1 MRVHLLA
8 LPNVQTTWA
17 YDLDGFNCATLRFS
31 KVLDR
36 LGIEYFLYASEEHD
50 TNAKELV
57 TCITKS
63 EQKALNPSGMPYQ
76 HANIAPENPLWQV
89 ANPRM
94 AEAIKQRKQ
103 PKDVICSIG
112 GGSQKLISDVNPD
125 LMTVEY
131 NIGYIGNFAPY
142 RVFQSRAWQ
151 HLCYGMQGSH
161 NAPHCFD
168 TVIPGF
174 FEKNKFPKNT
184 PEEYVVYVGRLV
196 PLKGLKLIQQA
207 CALAKTPLKIIGHGD
222 PNLITTGEYL
232 GPLPE
237 RDRNEVVSR
246 AKALI
251 CPTLYVEPFG
261 CISPEAQ
268 MCGTPVIST
277 DFGGFCET
285 VEQGKTGFRCSV
297 LGEFVD
303 AIAKVETLDRRY
315 VRRRAQALYSI
326 DAAVE
331 SYRRYFNRLNTL
343 WGEGFNTVPYE
354 VQS

>member
-1 MRVHLLA
+1 MIHLLS
-8 LPNVQTTWA
+8 LPNVQNTKA
-17 YDLDGFNCATLRFS
+17 FDLDGFNTATLRFS
-31 KVLDR
+31 KVLDQ
-36 LGIEYFLYASEEHD
+36 LGLDYTLYGSEEHE
-50 TNAKELV
+50 THAKELV
-57 TCITKS
+57 TCITKA
-63 EQKALNPSGMPYQ
+63 EQKALNPNNFPYQ

-94 AEAIKQRKQ
+94 AEAVKQRKQ
-103 PKDVICSIG
+103 PRDIICSIG
-112 GGSQKLISDVNPD
+112 GGSQKAVSDANPD

-161 NAPHCFD
+161 NSPHCFD
-168 TVIPGF
+168 AVIPGF
-174 FEKNKFPKNT
+174 FDPSEFPQNT
-184 PEEYVVYVGRLV
+184 PEDYVVYVGRLV
-196 PLKGLKLIQQA
+196 PLKGLKMLQQA
-207 CALAKTPLKIIGHGD
+207 CHLAGTKLKIVGHGD
-222 PNLITTGEYL
+222 PALITTGEYL

-237 RDRNEVVSR
+237 PERNEVMSK

-268 MCGTPVIST
+268 LCGTPVIST

-285 VEQGKTGFRCSV
+285 VEQGQTGFRCNL

-303 AIAKVETLDRRY
+303 AISKVETLDRRY
-315 VRRRAQALYSI
+315 VRSRAQTLYSI

-331 SYRRYFNRLNTL
+331 SYRRYFNRLDTL

-354 VQS
+354 VE